1 MPTTFRQNVQ
11 SVQKRIQNPVK
22 YLKFSRKRFSQNTP
36 YQMFYWVLNTPLLG
50 LFLKNVHYSFCLMC
64 VSNMQKQLMEKQ
76 VF

>member
-36 YQMFYWVLNTPLLG
+36 YQMFDWVLNTPLLG
-50 LFLKNVHYSFCLMC
+50 LF
-64 VSNMQKQLMEKQ
+64 
-76 VF
+76 